1 LDDLTALAVRL
12 PPHDLV
18 TEEILGEVAGYL
30 RNDRKSL
37 QRRLQ
42 QAHVQRV
49 AEVLPADAPLRRVS
63 PETAR
68 AVLDLL
74 EPDESPRFLYRGVRW
89 PQATGPA
96 TRDCPPGAT
105 WLLGAG
111 ERLIAFTVADQP
123 RLIWQGDRSVRAT
136 AVRGYVRRDCELTGG
151 QWLVEEPSMPP
162 VLRVA
167 GARLAKYATYFAP
180 LVAFCAAE
188 PD

>member
-1 LDDLTALAVRL
+1 
-12 PPHDLV
+12 
-18 TEEILGEVAGYL
+18 
-30 RNDRKSL
+30 
-37 QRRLQ
+37 
-42 QAHVQRV
+42 
-49 AEVLPADAPLRRVS
+49 
-63 PETAR
+63 
-68 AVLDLL
+68 
-74 EPDESPRFLYRGVRW
+74 
-89 PQATGPA
+89 
-96 TRDCPPGAT
+96 
-105 WLLGAG
+105 LGAG